1 MASKKNIFVYGTLR
15 RGEYNNCLLDE
26 AKFQGT
32 YETEPEYELRNFG
45 HFPGLMLNGSTS
57 VRGEVYK
64 VDERTLEELDYH
76 EGHPTFYCRMPIT
89 LKSHRDKVEA
99 YVITNHPSY
108 RDELPIIPSGDWQ
121 NR

>member
-1 MASKKNIFVYGTLR
+1 MASRNIFVYGTLR
-15 RGEYNNCLLDE
+15 RGEHNNCLLDE
-26 AKFQGT
+26 SKYQGT

-45 HFPGLMLNGSTS
+45 VFPGLMLNGSTS

-64 VDERTLEELDYH
+64 VNERTLEELDYH
-76 EGHPTFYCRMPIT
+76 EGHPTFYRRMPIK
-89 LKSHRDKVEA
+89 LKSHREKVEA

-108 RDELPIIPSGDWQ
+108 RDELPIIPSGDWH